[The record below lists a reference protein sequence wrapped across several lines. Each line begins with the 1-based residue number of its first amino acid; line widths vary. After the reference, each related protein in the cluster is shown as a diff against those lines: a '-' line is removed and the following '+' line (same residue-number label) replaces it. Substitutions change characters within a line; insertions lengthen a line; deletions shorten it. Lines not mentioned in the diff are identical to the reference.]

1 MKKLLESM
9 SHFAQEPTEESSDF
23 VGGTFRRDEQ
33 LSEVE
38 GADFVTVGA
47 QVCMIGDVGPALT
60 VVKIVDDQQCIVSD
74 EYGQRH
80 KVMMTDLEPANVQE
94 SEDELAESIRAAFED
109 YVSNEKYDADR
120 IYPGKKKRPTA
131 DKKPVKAPPTIDPTM
146 VAEGPGDIDEFDP
159 AISPRTQHKRNQKAV
174 VSTDKPIGFRIS
186 DVGAGGKEYNVKTDK
201 AWDDQHKT
209 NEGTKQRKTNATWAQ
224 ITDYEKRAKATKDD
238 IKKNHYMQMAKDLR
252 AKLPTNEAKS
262 ENRAL
267 WDKINSKGVVP
278 SIDRKR
284 YTDLS
289 HEGLEGPFRMHN
301 GKVVYYD
308 PKAGQY
314 YDRDTDMYISNDEMD
329 VINHFGLKEDYAEFP
344 DADDVLPASELKHSD
359 PMSNVADKASAQSR
373 VNSMMKT
380 IRKIMLQLQNPALR
394 REDAAKLESTLDSIK
409 QNFAQLKAKFGVKGV
424 ALEDTPIVPAAQ
436 PVPAKPGQPAQ
447 AGAPA
452 VSSAQTS
459 ENPPGTPPQATA
471 SKNSP
476 PTSTPPS
483 NPQQAPAGQVAQAPQ
498 TPVDQIKGLL
508 QTLSTNPSMA
518 KQVSTKLNS
527 IH

>member
-1 MKKLLESM
+1 
-9 SHFAQEPTEESSDF
+9 
-23 VGGTFRRDEQ
+23 
-33 LSEVE
+33 
-38 GADFVTVGA
+38 
-47 QVCMIGDVGPALT
+47 
-60 VVKIVDDQQCIVSD
+60 
-74 EYGQRH
+74 
-80 KVMMTDLEPANVQE
+80 
-94 SEDELAESIRAAFED
+94 
-109 YVSNEKYDADR
+109 
-120 IYPGKKKRPTA
+120 
-131 DKKPVKAPPTIDPTM
+131 
-146 VAEGPGDIDEFDP
+146 
-159 AISPRTQHKRNQKAV
+159 
-174 VSTDKPIGFRIS
+174 
-186 DVGAGGKEYNVKTDK
+186 
-201 AWDDQHKT
+201 
-209 NEGTKQRKTNATWAQ
+209 
-224 ITDYEKRAKATKDD
+224 
-238 IKKNHYMQMAKDLR
+238 
-252 AKLPTNEAKS
+252 
-262 ENRAL
+262 
-267 WDKINSKGVVP
+267 
-278 SIDRKR
+278 
-284 YTDLS
+284 
-289 HEGLEGPFRMHN
+289 MHN